1 MGDDMEL
8 AGPHAG
14 AEIIEAGAPLYES
27 RGALILLHGRGASAT
42 DILGLGYEIAPEG
55 VALLAPQAVGNA
67 WYPKSFLAPIEENEP
82 WLSSALGL
90 VEWLVD
96 RCVGAGI
103 PTERIAVSGFS
114 QGACLSAEFVARHP
128 RRYAAVAAFTGGLIG
143 PPGLDLHHEG
153 SLAGT
158 PVLLSSGDPD
168 PHVPWV
174 RVQESA
180 RELETMGAQVEV
192 RQHVLRPHTILPAEV
207 EMGRELMRS
216 AFDGT
221 QP

>member
-55 VALLAPQAVGNA
+55 VALLAPQAVGNT
-67 WYPKSFLAPIEENEP
+67 WYPKSFLAPIQENEP

-96 RCVGAGI
+96 RCVAAGI

-114 QGACLSAEFVARHP
+114 QGACLSTEFVARHP

-143 PPGLDLHHEG
+143 PPGMSLHHEG
-153 SLAGT
+153 SLEGT
-158 PVLLSSGDPD
+158 PVLFSSGDPD

-180 RELETMGAQVEV
+180 RELEAMGARVEV
-192 RQHVLRPHTILPAEV
+192 RHHVLRPHTILPAEV
-207 EMGRELMRS
+207 AMGRELLRT
-216 AFDGT
+216 AFDEI
-221 QP
+221 QQ

>member
-1 MGDDMEL
+1 MATRTGL
-8 AGPHAG
+8 SGPHAD
-14 AEIIEAGAPLYES
+14 AEVIEAGAPLYEA

-55 VALLAPQAVGNA
+55 VALLAPQAVGHT
-67 WYPKSFLAPIEENEP
+67 WYPKSFLAPIQENEP

-90 VEWLVD
+90 VEWLVE
-96 RCVGAGI
+96 RCLAVGI
-103 PTERIAVSGFS
+103 TPERIAVSGFS
-114 QGACLSAEFVARHP
+114 QGACLSTEFVARHP

-143 PPGLDLHHEG
+143 PPGMNLHHEG
-153 SLAGT
+153 SLEGT
-158 PVLLSSGDPD
+158 PVLFSSGDPD

-180 RELETMGAQVEV
+180 RELEAMGARVEV

-207 EMGRELMRS
+207 EMGRELLRT
-216 AFDGT
+216 AFDGI
-221 QP
+221 QQ